1 MKIENKDGGEILL
14 CMCIQVYG
22 NIYVFN
28 VLLPVQFIYG
38 IQVHIHHCS
47 TPGGVLP
54 GIILYGGSTPGTTH
68 TCQYNIDL
76 CNCNRVYIHMNVYT
90 VVHLYVA
97 H

>member
-1 MKIENKDGGEILL
+1 MGGKF
-14 CMCIQVYG
+14 CYACVYG

-54 GIILYGGSTPGTTH
+54 GIILYGSTPGTTH
-68 TCQYNIDL
+68 MYVSTTSISATATGYQ
-76 CNCNRVYIHMNVYT
+76 VYI
-90 VVHLYVA
+90 
-97 H
+97 

>member
-1 MKIENKDGGEILL
+1 VKIENKDGGEILL

-28 VLLPVQFIYG
+28 VLPMMVLPVQFIYG
-38 IQVHIHHCS
+38 IQVHIHHCI

-68 TCQYNIDL
+68 MYVSTTSISATATGYT
-76 CNCNRVYIHMNVYT
+76 YMNV
-90 VVHLYVA
+90 
-97 H
+97 